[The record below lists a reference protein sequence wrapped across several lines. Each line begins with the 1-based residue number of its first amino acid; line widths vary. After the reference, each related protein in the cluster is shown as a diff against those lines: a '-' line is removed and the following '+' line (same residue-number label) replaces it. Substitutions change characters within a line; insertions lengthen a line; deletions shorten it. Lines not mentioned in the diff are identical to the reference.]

1 MNSSLKNIVV
11 LLVILTFAFVGYYI
25 FVQNNTSEIDFS
37 NNSDVTDEILAKTSL
52 FIERREILDKV
63 KIDTSIFEDPLFI
76 SYRNFTLP
84 VSEQSVGK
92 TNPFLDSSKS
102 SSENNF

>member
-25 FVQNNTSEIDFS
+25 FVQNDSQIDFTDNS
-37 NNSDVTDEILAKTSL
+37 NVSDEILAKTSL
-52 FIERREILDKV
+52 FIERRAILDKV
-63 KIDTSIFEDPLFI
+63 VIDTSVFEDPLFI

-84 VSEQSVGK
+84 VSEQVTGRE
-92 TNPFLDSSKS
+92 NPFLNNSDSKG
-102 SSENNF
+102 ENNF